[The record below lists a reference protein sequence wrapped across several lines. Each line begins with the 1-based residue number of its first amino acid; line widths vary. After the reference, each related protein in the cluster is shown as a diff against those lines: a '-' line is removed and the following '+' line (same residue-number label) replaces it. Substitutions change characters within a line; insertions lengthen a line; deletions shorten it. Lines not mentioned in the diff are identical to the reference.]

1 MLIYAVKTTG
11 KIIHIILG
19 HLYHSLFAIFSITRL
34 FKNDKEI
41 YFKVSNQ
48 EIKNTLI
55 CNF

>member
-1 MLIYAVKTTG
+1 MLKYTIKTTG